1 MTTSNPESKFI
12 ERPLCSLSFV
22 SENNSYEENLSTL
35 LSMIKQAPSNA
46 VIVIPELAITNFDYD
61 NFEKAADYAK
71 VITKALLETASEQI
85 IAATMIERRADG
97 KIYNVA
103 KVFHRGE
110 VVHQQAKVELFK
122 FGGEHDYFAEG
133 SEDEIVLF
141 EIDGLRFGLL
151 ICFEIRFKRF
161 WNVLEGAD
169 IMLIPAQWGKL
180 RTQNFV
186 SLTNALA
193 IINQCYVVASDTN
206 NSDTTGM
213 SGIVTPF
220 GEESRNGETL
230 CLTETYKEKEVR
242 KMRRYLDV
250 GIA

>member
-1 MTTSNPESKFI
+1 LTTSSPGFT

-22 SENNSYEENLSTL
+22 SEERSYEENLTALLTL
-35 LSMIKQAPSNA
+35 IKSAPDDA
-46 VIVIPELAITNFDYD
+46 IIVIPELAITNFDYD
-61 NFEKAADYAK
+61 HFEAAAAFAK
-71 VITKALLETASEQI
+71 VITNKLSEAADGQI

-103 KVFHRGE
+103 KVFHRGS
-110 VVHQQAKVELFK
+110 VVYEQAKAELFK
-122 FGGEHDYFAEG
+122 FGGEHDYFAPG
-133 SEDEIVLF
+133 SENEIRRF
-141 EIDGLRFGLL
+141 EIDGLKFGLL
-151 ICFEIRFKRF
+151 ICFEIRFKQL
-161 WNVLEGAD
+161 WKALEGAD

-220 GEESRNGETL
+220 GEESRNGEQL

-250 GIA
+250 GIS

>member
-1 MTTSNPESKFI
+1 MTTSSPGFI
-12 ERPLCSLSFV
+12 ERPLCSLSLV
-22 SENNSYEENLSTL
+22 SEDHSYEENLTSL
-35 LSMIKQAPSNA
+35 LSLIKRAPDDA
-46 VIVIPELAITNFDYD
+46 IIVIPELAITNFDYD
-61 NFEKAADYAK
+61 HFEAAAAYAQR
-71 VITKALLETASEQI
+71 ITKQLSEAAGEQI
-85 IAATMIERRADG
+85 IAATMIEKRVDG
-97 KIYNVA
+97 KVYNVA
-103 KVFHRGE
+103 KVFHRGA
-110 VVHQQAKVELFK
+110 VVHEQAKSELFK
-122 FGGEHDYFAEG
+122 FGGEHDYFAAG
-133 SEDEIVLF
+133 SESEITCF
-141 EIDGLRFGLL
+141 EIDGLTFGLL
-151 ICFEIRFKRF
+151 ICFEIRFKQF
-161 WNVLEGAD
+161 WKALEGAD

-220 GEESRNGETL
+220 GEESRNGEQL

-250 GIA
+250 GIS